1 MQPVSKLLVVAALAA
16 AFSSPANALTHQF
29 VTALDG
35 AQAGTSSTATGSG
48 TLSYDDVTKVL
59 DWNISFSGLS
69 GTETFSHFHGPAAP
83 GDDAAPQITLPLGSP
98 KIGNAV
104 LDATQEAQLL
114 DQLWYVNVHSTVNPA
129 GEIRGQLLLVP
140 EPEAYALMAVGIGLV
155 GLVARR
161 RRR

>member
-1 MQPVSKLLVVAALAA
+1 MQPVSTLLAVAALAA
-16 AFSSPANALTHQF
+16 AFSSPANALPHQF
-29 VTALDG
+29 VTTLDG
-35 AQAGTSSTATGSG
+35 AQAGTSATGSG
-48 TLSYDDVTKVL
+48 TLSYDDVTKLL

-69 GTETFSHFHGPAAP
+69 GTETISHFHGPAAP

-104 LDATQEAQLL
+104 LDATQETQLL

>member
-1 MQPVSKLLVVAALAA
+1 MQPISKMLVAAALAS
-16 AFSSPANALTHQF
+16 AFSSPASALTYQF

-48 TLSYDDVTKVL
+48 TLSYDDVTQVL
-59 DWNISFSGLS
+59 DWNISFSGLL
-69 GTETFSHFHGPAAP
+69 GTETLSHFHGPAIP
-83 GDDAAPQITLPLGSP
+83 GVDAAPQITLPLGSP

-114 DQLWYVNVHSTVNPA
+114 DQLWYVNVHSTVNPG

-140 EPEAYALMAVGIGLV
+140 EPEAYAMMAVGLALV
-155 GLVARR
+155 GLMASRR
-161 RRR
+161 RR